1 MNIKS
6 VLSLFIFFLCLVP
19 IVGQTNDTIQQDA
32 VEQTLSEIEIL
43 SKGRSQI
50 LGALDKGNLNNM
62 REIKDEL
69 IRTFDNKTNEVFST
83 REYLI
88 ILYWTEEYDDL
99 LAYTIVNT
107 GNIDEHKVGH
117 TLKSLAPPNKLYQVI
132 SNESVESYD
141 MLVSFIYEA
150 ELTNEGKEFL
160 ELHLYWLLFGPKSIN
175 KSATLQEIHDLADTF
190 LKEYPNNPFKMYIH
204 HNMRFKMGIDDWA
217 LGNEIGLGYIGM
229 QGDMAKQFKEG
240 VLFKLSLDGSYKRTT
255 LSISLNIGSTTTKVD
270 FPYRDTEW
278 LKGSRATLM
287 GIDLTAGYR
296 LMDIKRVSFAPF
308 LGVGA
313 INFSPSTMDIEND
326 YTLEKL
332 NFTAQNYLIG
342 MDFTFNLKKRS
353 FFFDGNNFI
362 NLRYTFSMPQYN
374 GRKGVESG
382 NMHWITL
389 GWGGMNARS
398 FNSYF

>member
-32 VEQTLSEIEIL
+32 VEQTLSKIEIL

-50 LGALDKGNLNNM
+50 LGALDKGDLNNM

-107 GNIDEHKVGH
+107 GNIDEHRVGH

-150 ELTNEGKEFL
+150 ELTNEEKEFL
-160 ELHLYWLLFGPKSIN
+160 ELHLYWLLFGPKVLTKAPHSQ
-175 KSATLQEIHDLADTF
+175 KSMI
-190 LKEYPNNPFKMYIH
+190 
-204 HNMRFKMGIDDWA
+204 
-217 LGNEIGLGYIGM
+217 
-229 QGDMAKQFKEG
+229 
-240 VLFKLSLDGSYKRTT
+240 
-255 LSISLNIGSTTTKVD
+255 
-270 FPYRDTEW
+270 
-278 LKGSRATLM
+278 
-287 GIDLTAGYR
+287 
-296 LMDIKRVSFAPF
+296 
-308 LGVGA
+308 
-313 INFSPSTMDIEND
+313 
-326 YTLEKL
+326 
-332 NFTAQNYLIG
+332 
-342 MDFTFNLKKRS
+342 
-353 FFFDGNNFI
+353 
-362 NLRYTFSMPQYN
+362 
-374 GRKGVESG
+374 
-382 NMHWITL
+382 
-389 GWGGMNARS
+389 
-398 FNSYF
+398 